1 LLSLLFRSIWLWGTW
16 QWQRERAGARTS
28 SKKVTTRASVVP
40 VTFVFASNTTTTT
53 TTKREQETAPRG
65 TTNEPSL
72 FAPVRLAYQPPT
84 NQQYFSLETNQ
95 PSASGQRYF
104 SLRKNQHQPPATSQT
119 NRLMSCLLADT
130 PPRKLKEK
138 YYS

>member
-72 FAPVRLAYQPPT
+72 FGPVRSAYQPPT
-84 NQQYFSLETNQ
+84 NQPTVFLSRNKSATSKRSAVLFSQ
-95 PSASGQRYF
+95 KKSAPAIS
-104 SLRKNQHQPPATSQT
+104 HQPNEQAAV
-119 NRLMSCLLADT
+119 LLAC
-130 PPRKLKEK
+130 
-138 YYS
+138 